1 MSLTAQ
7 VLSEI
12 EAFLHRANMSPSGF
26 GKRVL
31 NDEQFVF
38 RLRKG
43 GNVTAK
49 NLDRALDFIRGHDAE
64 VAE

>member
-1 MSLTAQ
+1 
-7 VLSEI
+7 
-12 EAFLHRANMSPSGF
+12 MSPTGF

>member
-1 MSLTAQ
+1 
-7 VLSEI
+7 
-12 EAFLHRANMSPSGF
+12 MSPSGF

-31 NDEQFVF
+31 HDEQFVF

-49 NLDRALDFIRGHDAE
+49 NLDRALDFIRSHDAE